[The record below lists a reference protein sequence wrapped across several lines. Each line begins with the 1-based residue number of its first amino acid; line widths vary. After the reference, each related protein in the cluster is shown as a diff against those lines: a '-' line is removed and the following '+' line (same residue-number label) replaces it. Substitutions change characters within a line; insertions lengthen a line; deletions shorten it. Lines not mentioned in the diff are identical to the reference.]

1 MESQK
6 HPDHSRVSDSFLATL
21 KRAERGDKRAME
33 QLLQLFEPDIQ
44 YLATFIRLPREEAV
58 QTLKAEFIVGIR
70 SGSIQSMT
78 LPRKK
83 KEQSPS
89 V

>member
-1 MESQK
+1 MESQE
-6 HPDHSRVSDSFLATL
+6 HPDHSRVSDSFLTTL
-21 KRAERGDKRAME
+21 NRAERGDKRAME
-33 QLLQLFEPDIQ
+33 QLLHLFESDIQ

-70 SGSIQSMT
+70 SGSIQSIA
-78 LPRKK
+78 LANKK